1 MHTYTFFFIH
11 SRTCC
16 VCFPASSPSAAG
28 GESGAG
34 FSFRR
39 SLASQSILSK
49 FHGARTSIGLLGR
62 ERGAKAGEGRE
73 RRKER
78 EASPREGPEQEAL
91 RARGP
96 TSAAARLAVA
106 RRVGAARREREG
118 LVSAFQRKQ

>member
-1 MHTYTFFFIH
+1 MHTYTFFSFIH
-11 SRTCC
+11 EPAACVFQLRPHRRRAASRAL
-16 VCFPASSPSAAG
+16 ASRLGDRSRVNR
-28 GESGAG
+28 
-34 FSFRR
+34 SFRN
-39 SLASQSILSK
+39 
-49 FHGARTSIGLLGR
+49 FTARGLQLDYSEGKGGR
-62 ERGAKAGEGRE
+62 RRGRGE